1 MLCAVPQLRAVA
13 ERAFWDVLAEGLAE
27 SPPAWRR
34 LAALVTDAREQL
46 AELVPPNDNPAAQ
59 ALRLQLHD
67 KLETVGGGHRE
78 CVSIIGVGRRQAAC
92 TGPVRMS

>member
-1 MLCAVPQLRAVA
+1 MLQLRAAA

-67 KLETVGGGHRE
+67 KLETVGETPQTYQSFGW
-78 CVSIIGVGRRQAAC
+78 VKIRRA
-92 TGPVRMS
+92 PRDFE

>member
-1 MLCAVPQLRAVA
+1 
-13 ERAFWDVLAEGLAE
+13 VLAEGLAE

-67 KLETVGGGHRE
+67 KLETVGGGHRA
-78 CVSIIGVGRRQAAC
+78 CLGPGSGDCRSPSRTCGRGGRPMPAAAQE
-92 TGPVRMS
+92 PLSNNAP

>member
-1 MLCAVPQLRAVA
+1 
-13 ERAFWDVLAEGLAE
+13 VLAEGLAE

-67 KLETVGGGHRE
+67 KLETVGRGHRA
-78 CVSIIGVGRRQAAC
+78 CVSLGGKGFCQAPCGAW
-92 TGPVRMS
+92 

>member
-1 MLCAVPQLRAVA
+1 M
-13 ERAFWDVLAEGLAE
+13 LAEGLAE
-27 SPPAWRR
+27 SPPPWRR

-67 KLETVGGGHRE
+67 KLETVGGDTSDTLDSGGPGF
-78 CVSIIGVGRRQAAC
+78 CQAPCGAE
-92 TGPVRMS
+92 VK